1 MCALLCALFWKI
13 TEEKYMENK
22 YYSNYFKS
30 IGQGLE
36 KSLYYVNQQVSE
48 PELFFQT
55 IKGILTK
62 LRETRNKI
70 YFFGNGA
77 SAAFANHMAL
87 DFSKNGKILSRS
99 LSDSALL
106 TALSNDYSYDKAM
119 LEYLKIEGVSKD
131 DLVITISS
139 SGNSPNVV
147 SVLEYCKENNIKSLA
162 LSGLKNDNK
171 SITLAD
177 YSIYVPMK
185 TYGMVECIHQIFLHL
200 ILDESMEIFE
210 WDRNEFQNMNASNFK
225 L

>member
-1 MCALLCALFWKI
+1 MKNSYHI
-13 TEEKYMENK
+13 
-22 YYSNYFKS
+22 NYFKS
-30 IGQGLE
+30 INKGLIDSIYSINNIE
-36 KSLYYVNQQVSE
+36 TEAELFLETIKSL
-48 PELFFQT
+48 
-55 IKGILTK
+55 ILN
-62 LRETRNKI
+62 LRLNKNKI

-106 TALSNDYSYDKAM
+106 TALSNDYSYENAM
-119 LEYLKIEGVSKD
+119 LEFLKIEGVSKD

-147 SVLEYCKENNIKSLA
+147 SVLNYCKENSIKSLA
-162 LSGLKNDNK
+162 LSGLKKDNK

-200 ILDESMEIFE
+200 ILDESMEILE
-210 WDRNEFQNMNASNFK
+210 WDRNEFQNMNSKNFI

>member
-1 MCALLCALFWKI
+1 LYLL
-13 TEEKYMENK
+13 
-22 YYSNYFKS
+22 
-30 IGQGLE
+30 Q
-36 KSLYYVNQQVSE
+36 
-48 PELFFQT
+48 
-55 IKGILTK
+55 
-62 LRETRNKI
+62 
-70 YFFGNGA
+70 
-77 SAAFANHMAL
+77 

-106 TALSNDYSYDKAM
+106 TALSNDYSYEKAM

-171 SITLAD
+171 SIILAD

-200 ILDESMEIFE
+200 ILDKSMGIFE
-210 WDRNEFQNMNASNFK
+210 WNREDFQNMNFTSFK

>member
-1 MCALLCALFWKI
+1 
-13 TEEKYMENK
+13 MENK

-30 IGQGLE
+30 INQGLVE
-36 KSLYYVNQQVSE
+36 SLYYSNQQLTE

-55 IKGILTK
+55 IKGILKK
-62 LRETRNKI
+62 LRDTKSKI

-106 TALSNDYSYDKAM
+106 TALSNDYSYENAM
-119 LEYLKIEGVSKD
+119 LEFLKIEGVSQD
-131 DLVITISS
+131 DFIITISS
-139 SGNSPNVV
+139 SGNSPNII
-147 SVLEYCKENNIKSLA
+147 SVLNYCKENNIKSLA
-162 LSGLKNDNK
+162 LSGLKKDNK
-171 SITLAD
+171 SILLAD
-177 YSIYVPMK
+177 FSIYVPMK

-210 WDRNEFQNMNASNFK
+210 WDRKEFQNMNASNFK

>member
-1 MCALLCALFWKI
+1 
-13 TEEKYMENK
+13 MENR

-30 IGQGLE
+30 IGQGLMD
-36 KSLYYVNQQVSE
+36 SMYYLDQQKIE
-48 PELFFQT
+48 PELFFET
-55 IKGILTK
+55 IKGILIK
-62 LRETRNKI
+62 LRESRNKI

-87 DFSKNGKILSRS
+87 DFSKNGKILARS

-106 TALSNDYSYDKAM
+106 TALSNDYSYENAM
-119 LEYLKIEGVSKD
+119 LEFLKIEGITND

-139 SGNSPNVV
+139 SGNSPNIV
-147 SVLEYCKENNIKSLA
+147 SVLNYCKENHIKSLA
-162 LSGLKNDNK
+162 LSGLKKDNK
-171 SITLAD
+171 SIALAD

-210 WDRNEFQNMNASNFK
+210 WDRNDFQNLNSSNFK

>member
-1 MCALLCALFWKI
+1 
-13 TEEKYMENK
+13 MENK

-36 KSLYYVNQQVSE
+36 ESLYYVNQQVLE

-106 TALSNDYSYDKAM
+106 TALSNDYSYERAM

-147 SVLEYCKENNIKSLA
+147 NVLEYCKENNIKSLA

-177 YSIYVPMK
+177 FSIYVPMK
-185 TYGMVECIHQIFLHL
+185 TYGMVECTHQIFLHL
-200 ILDESMEIFE
+200 ILDESMGVFE
-210 WDRNEFQNMNASNFK
+210 WNRSDFQNMNASNFK

>member
-1 MCALLCALFWKI
+1 MV
-13 TEEKYMENK
+13 NK
-22 YYSNYFKS
+22 FYSNYFKS
-30 IGQGLE
+30 ISKGLE
-36 KSLYYVNQQVSE
+36 DSLYHIDSNKVE
-48 PELFFQT
+48 PEFFFEKIKDSLLNLRKENNNLF
-55 IKGILTK
+55 
-62 LRETRNKI
+62 
-70 YFFGNGA
+70 FFGNGA

-99 LSDSALL
+99 LSDSAML
-106 TALSNDYSYDKAM
+106 TALANDYSYELAM
-119 LEYLKIEGVSKD
+119 LEYLKIEGVKKD

-139 SGNSPNVV
+139 SGNSPNIVN
-147 SVLEYCKENNIKSLA
+147 VLNHCKENNIKTLS

-171 SITLAD
+171 SIILSN

-200 ILDESMEIFE
+200 ILDQSMEIFE

>member
-1 MCALLCALFWKI
+1 M
-13 TEEKYMENK
+13 YHNK
-22 YYSNYFKS
+22 YFKAIS
-30 IGQGLE
+30 EGME
-36 KSLYYVNQQVSE
+36 KSSYCIDAIEVK
-48 PELFFQT
+48 PEDFFLK
-55 IKGILTK
+55 IKKNLRRLT
-62 LRETRNKI
+62 ENNSKI
-70 YFFGNGA
+70 FFFGNGA
-77 SAAFANHMAL
+77 SASFANHMAL

-99 LSDSALL
+99 LSDSAML
-106 TALSNDYSYDKAM
+106 TALANDYSYEQAM

-139 SGNSPNVV
+139 SGNSPNILK
-147 SVLEYCKENNIKSLA
+147 VLSHCKENKIKTLA

-200 ILDESMEIFE
+200 ILDQSMDVFE

>member
-1 MCALLCALFWKI
+1 
-13 TEEKYMENK
+13 MENK

-30 IGQGLE
+30 IGQGLADSIYFLE
-36 KSLYYVNQQVSE
+36 QKNIE

-55 IKGILTK
+55 IKGVLKK
-62 LRETRNKI
+62 LRETKNKI

-106 TALSNDYSYDKAM
+106 TALSNDYSYENAM
-119 LEYLKIEGVSKD
+119 LEFLKIEGVTKED
-131 DLVITISS
+131 FVITISS
-139 SGNSPNVV
+139 SGNSPNIF
-147 SVLEYCKENNIKSLA
+147 SVLNYCKENKIKSLA
-162 LSGLKNDNK
+162 LSGLKKDNK
-171 SITLAD
+171 SISLAD

-210 WDRNEFQNMNASNFK
+210 WDRVEYQNMNISNLKF
-225 L
+225 

>member
-1 MCALLCALFWKI
+1 
-13 TEEKYMENK
+13 MEHN

-30 IGQGLE
+30 IDKGLVE
-36 KSLYYVNQQVSE
+36 SKYFLDNQIVN
-48 PELFFQT
+48 PELFFKK
-55 IKGILTK
+55 IKDKLIE
-62 LRETRNKI
+62 LRETKNKI

-106 TALSNDYSYDKAM
+106 TALSNDYSYENAM
-119 LEYLKIEGVSKD
+119 LEYLKIEGVTKD

-139 SGNSPNVV
+139 SGNSPNII
-147 SVLEYCKENNIKSLA
+147 SVLNYCNENNIKSLA
-162 LSGLKNDNK
+162 LSGLKKDNK

-200 ILDESMEIFE
+200 ILDESMEVYE
-210 WDRNEFQNMNASNFK
+210 WNRDDFQNMNSKNLKF
-225 L
+225 